1 MSSFMD
7 SLTETAVNAAEGA
20 ANKLEAKALE
30 KSNHKLPSVVHLKN
44 KGSTISDLSED
55 SDPLAADADPI
66 TKGSDARQEAAND
79 IMCSEF
85 QQLFHDNQTRY
96 QEFIMR
102 SLENYFQEKHTKVI
116 LDKMLNRNM
125 AEYIKSNQFSG
136 IIKSEIEKSI
146 GSVMQTS
153 LRSGL
158 RNKKNYQR
166 MCNDIDKMVAT
177 RGGATRSKRKTKR
190 KTLKRLKN

>member
-1 MSSFMD
+1 MNGFMA
-7 SLTETAVNAAEGA
+7 SLEKKAEEAAKKAAE
-20 ANKLEAKALE
+20 
-30 KSNHKLPSVVHLKN
+30 KSENGDSPMDLKSAMSELS
-44 KGSTISDLSED
+44 KSDSSGTPD
-55 SDPLAADADPI
+55 SSGTEPDPLAVDADI
-66 TKGSDARQEAAND
+66 STKGSDARQEAAND

-85 QQLFHDNQTRY
+85 QDLFHKNQTRY

-125 AEYIKSNQFSG
+125 AAYIKSNQFSG

-190 KTLKRLKN
+190 KTLKRRS